1 MKTKY
6 FILIILLFTSVK
18 VFSQKDSLNKNI
30 AYPLKVTLEDIDK
43 HTSNYSRDIFHK
55 LRIKITNKADTSFSF
70 WLMTCSWHG
79 CINFNPD
86 IVYSDFTGC
95 DRNFPE
101 EITLKPDSSFFLDA
115 GYKLDSLIKNSVV
128 KLSVGLRVIKLPY
141 HNILEFLNADL
152 ADGNEK
158 KIKDFIDQFHDDP
171 EYPKKDYIWSKP
183 ISIKFQ

>member
-79 CINFNPD
+79 CISFNPD

-95 DRNFPE
+95 DSNFPE
-101 EITLKPDSSFFLDA
+101 EITLKPDSSFFLNA
-115 GYKLDSLIKNSVV
+115 GYKLDSLIKNPVV
-128 KLSVGLRVIKLPY
+128 KLSVGLRVIKLPS
-141 HNILEFLNADL
+141 HNIIDIS
-152 ADGNEK
+152 NEVMAEDNKK
-158 KIKDFIDQFHDDP
+158 KIKDLFDLFRDLP
-171 EYPKKDYIWSKP
+171 RYSKEDYIWSKP